1 MTPISSTSRNELT
14 ERRQSLRRQRRW
26 RLLQNLWRASAIS
39 GIAVG
44 SAWLMTRPVWLIR
57 QPSQVTVQGNQL
69 LSPEQI
75 QSLLPIDY
83 PKALLE
89 IEPEAIEA
97 QLETL
102 APIVQAKV
110 TRRLLPPRLV
120 VQVEERHP
128 VAIAL
133 PKQTE
138 ISDTIDLSALDPNQT
153 GLLDASGL
161 WMPLS
166 QLAELDQAD
175 ELPPL
180 RIYGF
185 SAQQTAQQT
194 EWSSLYQYL
203 QTSPVQIKAIDWR
216 IPSNLI
222 LHTELGIVH
231 FGSYS
236 FSYFPKQIEALNQMR
251 QLPQQLNGQTIDYI
265 DLRNPQAPKLQ
276 IMTKN

>member
-1 MTPISSTSRNELT
+1 MTPISPTSRNELT
-14 ERRQSLRRQRRW
+14 ERRRSLRRQRRW
-26 RLLQNLWRASAIS
+26 RLMQNLWRACAIS

-69 LSPEQI
+69 LSPEEI

-83 PKALLE
+83 PQALLE

-97 QLETL
+97 ELETL

-120 VQVEERHP
+120 VQVEERQP

-133 PKQTE
+133 PRQTE
-138 ISDTIDLSALDPNQT
+138 IKETVDLSSLDPNQT
-153 GLLDASGL
+153 GLLDTNGV

-166 QLAELDQAD
+166 QLAELDQAT
-175 ELPPL
+175 ELPTL
-180 RIYGF
+180 RVYGF
-185 SAQQTAQQT
+185 SPQQTAQQS
-194 EWSSLYQYL
+194 EWNNLYQEL
-203 QTSPVQIKAIDWR
+203 KNSPVSVEAIDWR

-222 LHTELGIVH
+222 LYTELGIVH
-231 FGSYS
+231 FGPYS
-236 FSYFPKQIEALNQMR
+236 ASYFPTQLAALNQMR
-251 QLPQQLNGQTIDYI
+251 QLPEQMKGQTVDYI

-276 IMTKN
+276 IVTKN